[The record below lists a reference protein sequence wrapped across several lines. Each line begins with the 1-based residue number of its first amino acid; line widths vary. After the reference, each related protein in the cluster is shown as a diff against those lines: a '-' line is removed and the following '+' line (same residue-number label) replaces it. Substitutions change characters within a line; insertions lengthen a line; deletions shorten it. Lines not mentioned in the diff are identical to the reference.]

1 MNKIG
6 LFGGTFDPPHRA
18 HLSMALAFI
27 EQINLSELIL
37 IPAGTPYHKQTPTQ
51 TSPHHRL
58 AMCELLAQ
66 TNSHI
71 AVSDIDIQRQ
81 GNTYTYDTVRIFRE
95 CIANAQLWWLLGSD
109 SLRQLHTWYRYE
121 QLLRLTNFAVV
132 MRDNDNIDSLPE
144 NTRNIINKGKIAS
157 DNNENVGQI
166 KILSLPSDDI
176 SSSYI
181 RNQLKQTSF
190 RQTDVL
196 SKYLS
201 PSVAQYILQHN
212 LYKS

>member
-27 EQINLSELIL
+27 EQIGLSELIL
-37 IPAGTPYHKQTPTQ
+37 IPAGTPYHKQNPTK
-51 TSPHHRL
+51 TSPQHRL

-66 TNSHI
+66 TDTRI

-95 CIANAQLWWLLGSD
+95 CTNAQLWWLLGSD
-109 SLRQLHTWYRYE
+109 SLCQLHTWYRYE
-121 QLLRLTNFAVV
+121 QLLRLVNFAVV
-132 MRDNDNIDSLPE
+132 MRDDDNIESLPE
-144 NTRNIINKGKIAS
+144 KTRNILIKGMAAS

-166 KILSLPSDDI
+166 KLLSIPPDSI
-176 SSSYI
+176 SSTYI
-181 RNQLKQTSF
+181 RQQLNQQSF
-190 RQTDVL
+190 RQTESLSQYVL
-196 SKYLS
+196 
-201 PSVAQYILQHN
+201 PSVAQYILQNN
-212 LYKS
+212 LYLS